1 MKLFLAFVTT
11 KKKLQIL
18 YKLKKKNDS
27 IALAGDTSDETKIFF
42 WILKRI
48 GQSRSER
55 IFEHLPRKLTEI

>member
-42 WILKRI
+42 
-48 GQSRSER
+48 
-55 IFEHLPRKLTEI
+55 